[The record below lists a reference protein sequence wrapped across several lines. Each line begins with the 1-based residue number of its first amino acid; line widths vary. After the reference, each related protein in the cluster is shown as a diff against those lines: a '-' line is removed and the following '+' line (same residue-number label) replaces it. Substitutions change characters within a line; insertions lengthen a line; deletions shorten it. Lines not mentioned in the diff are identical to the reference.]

1 MNYEALNVLDDW
13 SNPKSVTFVETD
25 SVVVTDKN
33 GTIVHGVAPE
43 WWTTG
48 GVQ

>member
-1 MNYEALNVLDDW
+1 MDDW

-33 GTIVHGVAPE
+33 GTIVHGAAPE
-43 WWTTG
+43 WWNMG